1 MSLRNSQG
9 DDEQGSI
16 VSHPSDETPAPTI
29 IGDHEG
35 PDLIVLGFQ
44 ELDLSTGALLYST
57 ETTREEAWYTAVLA
71 GLGEKA
77 AEYDKVISPRPP
89 AICPACS

>member
-9 DDEQGSI
+9 DAEQGSI

-44 ELDLSTGALLYST
+44 ELDLSAGALLYSA
-57 ETTREEAWYTAVLA
+57 ETTREDAWLTAALA

-77 AEYDKVISPRPP
+77 VEYEKVSLP
-89 AICPACS
+89 